1 MGFHK
6 PGEIRAAFAL
16 GRGLAPKGREKYRSC
31 CRAGKDRDIDTVRRS
46 ADRRKKDGKKE
57 RKRVLREMKRI
68 VTVVRGHARRY
79 HTLLDENWQA
89 TDWSRPQAEQ
99 VLKRIESVIE
109 ALPVAVKQAHERI
122 IGERPVANEE
132 KTSEPL

>member
-46 ADRRKKDGKKE
+46 AEDLMGQGK
-57 RKRVLREMKRI
+57 LAMMI
-68 VTVVRGHARRY
+68 SGP
-79 HTLLDENWQA
+79 
-89 TDWSRPQAEQ
+89 WSWSNLIQKGNFLSA
-99 VLKRIESVIE
+99 IC
-109 ALPVAVKQAHERI
+109 
-122 IGERPVANEE
+122 
-132 KTSEPL
+132 